1 MFIDIPEG
9 DVALRSVM
17 IVEDEALVAMMME
30 SVLRDLGVQHVSIFP
45 DRGGAWETA
54 STGDVDCAILDLR
67 VRDGTTTEVADILML
82 RGIPIV
88 FSTGSL
94 GEERSERHRH
104 LPVIAKPF
112 SDDVLRLAVLDAV
125 ASRRGGGGQYGPYH
139 EPRVATSGATD

>member
-1 MFIDIPEG
+1 MFIEIAEG

-17 IVEDEALVAMMME
+17 ILEDEALVAMMME
-30 SVLRDLGVQHVSIFP
+30 SVLRDLGVENVAIFP
-45 DRGGAWETA
+45 DCAAARETA
-54 STGDVDCAILDLR
+54 SSGDIDCAILDLR

-82 RGIPIV
+82 RGIPII

-104 LPVIAKPF
+104 LPVITKPF

-125 ASRRGGGGQYGPYH
+125 ASRRGGGGQYGAH
-139 EPRVATSGATD
+139 HDPRVATISASD